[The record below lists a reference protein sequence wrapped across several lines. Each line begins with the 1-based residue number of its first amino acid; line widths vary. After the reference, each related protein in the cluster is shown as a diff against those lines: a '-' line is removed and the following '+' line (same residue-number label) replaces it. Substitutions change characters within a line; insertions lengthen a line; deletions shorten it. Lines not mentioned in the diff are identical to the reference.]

1 MFAFNCISLMVKSE
15 KNITKNKTKQQAFKC
30 NNGI

>member
-1 MFAFNCISLMVKSE
+1 MFAFICISPMVKSE
-15 KNITKNKTKQQAFKC
+15 KNIKKKKTKQQAFKR